1 MPGGSSRARQTHARF
16 GVVRGLVA
24 ATHPG
29 PTAVV
34 TALSAT
40 LLVGLRAPGSV
51 VAIASS
57 AVLAGQLSVGWS
69 NDWLDA
75 ARDRAV
81 GRTDKAVVAGLVT
94 AATVRMGAL
103 SAAAVCA
110 VLSWSTGLLSGSA
123 HLVAV
128 ASAWSYNAGLKR
140 TAWSWLPYAASFGLL
155 PVFLVLAS
163 GQARVPVWLV
173 AAGALLGAGAHVAN
187 VLPDLEDDAATGVV
201 GLPHRIGRRVSA
213 VLAPALLATAVLV
226 VLLVPGDAGWL
237 GAVGAGLALALA
249 LGAGVIGAT
258 RPSSRAP
265 FVLSM
270 GVAAVCVVLL
280 AAAGPR
286 IVGG

>member
-1 MPGGSSRARQTHARF
+1 MPGGSSRVQQSHARVD
-16 GVVRGLVA
+16 VVRGLVA

-34 TALSAT
+34 TTLSAT

-51 VAIASS
+51 VALASS

-81 GRTDKAVVAGLVT
+81 GRTDKPVVAGLIT
-94 AATVRMGAL
+94 AGSLRTTAL
-103 SAAAVCA
+103 VVAAVCA
-110 VLSWSTGLLSGSA
+110 VLSWSTGLLPGSA

-140 TAWSWLPYAASFGLL
+140 TAWSWLPYALSFGLL
-155 PVFLVLAS
+155 PVFLVLAA
-163 GQARVPVWLV
+163 GQVDVPVWLV

-201 GLPHRIGRRVSA
+201 GLPHRLGRRVSA
-213 VLAPALLATAVLV
+213 VLAPALLAAAALV
-226 VLLVPGDAGWL
+226 VLLVPGDAGWF
-237 GAVGAGLALALA
+237 GAAGAGLALALA
-249 LGAGVIGAT
+249 LGAGVVGAT
-258 RPSSRAP
+258 RPRSRVP

-280 AAAGPR
+280 ATAGPR
-286 IVGG
+286 IVAG